1 MSLLK
6 SLTAP
11 ANVAV
16 IGASGG
22 MGSAFVELL
31 SLDANVG
38 RVYALSRTPIRSVGE
53 PIEPHAI
60 DITDESSIEKA
71 VSGITTGVE
80 LDLVIVAS
88 GVLHDAKIQ
97 PEKSMRSLS
106 AGNMS
111 HAFAINTI
119 GPALVAMHCLPHLR
133 RSGKSVF
140 AVLSA
145 RVGSIGDNR
154 KGGWLSY
161 RASKAALNMVIRTLS
176 IEQRWRRPDSV
187 VVALHPGTV
196 DTDLSKPFSEN
207 TTESALFTAEQ
218 SARYLLRVIDG
229 LTPADSGGFLA
240 WDGSQIEY

>member
-6 SLTAP
+6 SLSAP
-11 ANVAV
+11 ANIAV

-22 MGSAFVELL
+22 IGSAFVELL
-31 SLDANVG
+31 SLDAHVN
-38 RVYALSRTPIRSVGE
+38 RVYALSRTPVRSVGE
-53 PIEPHAI
+53 PVEPHAI

-71 VSGITTGVE
+71 VSAVTTDVE

-88 GVLHDAKIQ
+88 GVLHDHGIQ
-97 PEKSMRSLS
+97 PEKSMRTLS
-106 AGNMS
+106 ADNMS

-119 GPALVAMHCLPHLR
+119 GPALVAKHCLPRLR
-133 RSGKSVF
+133 RNGKSVF

-161 RASKAALNMVIRTLS
+161 RASKAALNMTIRTLA
-176 IEQRWRRPDSV
+176 IEQQWRRPNSV

-196 DTDLSKPFSEN
+196 DTELSKPFSAN
-207 TTESALFTAEQ
+207 TAESALFTAEQ
-218 SARYLLRVIDG
+218 SARYLLHVIDG
-229 LTPADSGGFLA
+229 LTPADSGGFFA